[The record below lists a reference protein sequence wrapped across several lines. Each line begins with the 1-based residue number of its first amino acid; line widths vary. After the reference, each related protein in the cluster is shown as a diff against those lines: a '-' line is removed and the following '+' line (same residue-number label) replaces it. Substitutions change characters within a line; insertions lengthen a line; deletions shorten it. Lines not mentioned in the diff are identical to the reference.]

1 MVGTDKLFKHFYY
14 IQDMDFQEFKTQ
26 LHIYTGTCGSYKS
39 PKIHAYSNHFFF
51 TW

>member
-1 MVGTDKLFKHFYY
+1 MVGTANLFQHFYY

-26 LHIYTGTCGSYKS
+26 LHITCGSYKS
-39 PKIHAYSNHFFF
+39 PKIHVYSNHIFL